1 MGSPLDPILA
11 WISMVELENML
22 VPILKQYTK
31 NWRRYVDDTFVCVKN
46 GSIEYVT
53 QHKIYLWKGS

>member
-1 MGSPLDPILA
+1 
-11 WISMVELENML
+11 MVELENML

-31 NWRRYVDDTFVCVKN
+31 NWRRYVDDTFVYVKN

-53 QHKIYLWKGS
+53 QHKIYL